1 MEQKTSSNEAKPGD
15 INQDMTVIVPKQSA
29 ILDEVSSDEINPTRN
44 DATQI
49 AASTLAVSNSST
61 NSDSFRYA
69 APHTNYGSD
78 AVTNLAAV
86 SSGSVLKNR
95 YDLLEKIGV
104 GGMGTVYKALD
115 RRDIE
120 AGNSAFIAIKVLNDE
135 FKSDPELLKALHSEA
150 RKTQSLAHPN
160 ILTVYDFDRDNQ
172 TVFMTMEYMQGATLD
187 KIIKGH
193 PQGLKI
199 TEVLLILKQICSALT
214 YAHNRGIIHS
224 DFKPANVFVDIN
236 NRVKVLDFGIARLQ
250 NFSRVGGF
258 DAGVLGGVTPAY
270 ASLEMLEGAPPD
282 PRDDIYALACVA
294 YELFS
299 GTHPFNRERINNCI
313 KKQLQPKRIPSLT
326 NTEWTALKNALRF
339 ERANRTGTVELFLQ
353 KLGSEQKRTKPVL
366 LMLAAGLMIGLSAVG
381 IKHFLPLT
389 DNTQEPGK
397 PIARIENVM
406 PKEHDTNPNNAREI
420 PTLPPTPPVTE
431 PVRVIKQQPVKEA
444 LTPALPSYALELS
457 LNKKR
462 FKIGEQLI
470 LKFSV
475 KEALYVNI
483 AVINSLGEV
492 TIIYP
497 NSYQTN
503 NYCVPGVAY
512 QVPPKGSN
520 ATLDIGGPAGTETLV
535 AIASDTPVPVNMAD
549 YKNPDKLMQTNRL
562 IFKTLTYRIY

>member
-1 MEQKTSSNEAKPGD
+1 MEQNPSSSETRLNDIDPDPTVIIPGQDTILEKTPAGE
-15 INQDMTVIVPKQSA
+15 INQTGFDP
-29 ILDEVSSDEINPTRN
+29 
-44 DATQI
+44 TQI
-49 AASTLAVSNSST
+49 AASTPAVSNSPTS
-61 NSDSFRYA
+61 SDSFRYTE
-69 APHTNYGSD
+69 PHSGHGSD
-78 AVTNLAAV
+78 AVTNLAIV
-86 SSGSVLKNR
+86 GPGSVLKNR
-95 YDLLEKIGV
+95 YDLLEIIGV

-193 PQGLKI
+193 PQGLKKSEI
-199 TEVLLILKQICSALT
+199 LLILKQICSALT

-250 NFSRVGGF
+250 NFSRVGSF

-313 KKQLQPKRIPSLT
+313 KKQLQPKRIPALT
-326 NTEWTALKNALRF
+326 NTEWAALKNALRF

-353 KLGSEQKRTKPVL
+353 KLENEQKRTKSVL
-366 LMLAAGLMIGLSAVG
+366 LMLTAGLMLGLSAIG
-381 IKHFLPLT
+381 INHFLPLT

-397 PIARIENVM
+397 PIARIENVL
-406 PKEHDTNPNNAREI
+406 PKPQDTNLNNAREI
-420 PTLPPTPPVTE
+420 PTLPPVSEPGPVIETQAAKESVIPP
-431 PVRVIKQQPVKEA
+431 
-444 LTPALPSYALELS
+444 LPGYALELS

-462 FKIGEQLI
+462 FKIGDQLI
-470 LKFSV
+470 LKFTV

-483 AVINSLGEV
+483 AVINSSGEV
-492 TIIYP
+492 TVIYP

-503 NYCVPGVAY
+503 NYNVPGTTY

-520 ATLDIGGPAGTETLV
+520 ATLDIGGPTGTETLV

-549 YKNPDKLMQTNRL
+549 YKNPDKLMQTSRL

>member
-1 MEQKTSSNEAKPGD
+1 MEQNPSSNEIKLND
-15 INQDMTVIVPKQSA
+15 IDQDATIIIPRQDTILEKTPAVEFNQTSFDP
-29 ILDEVSSDEINPTRN
+29 
-44 DATQI
+44 TQI
-49 AASTLAVSNSST
+49 AATTSSTSNSPT
-61 NSDSFRYA
+61 NSDSFRYT
-69 APHTNYGSD
+69 APHTDYGSD
-78 AVTNLAAV
+78 AVTNLAPV
-86 SSGSVLKNR
+86 GPGSVLKNR

-193 PQGLKI
+193 PQGLKK

-250 NFSRVGGF
+250 NFSRVGSF

-313 KKQLQPKRIPSLT
+313 NKRLQPKRIPALT
-326 NTEWTALKNALRF
+326 NSEWAALKNALRF

-353 KLGSEQKRTKPVL
+353 KLENEQKRTKPIL
-366 LMLAAGLMIGLSAVG
+366 LMLTAGLILGLSAIG
-381 IKHFLPLT
+381 INHFLPVT
-389 DNTQEPGK
+389 SDAQKPGK
-397 PIARIENVM
+397 PAGIENVL
-406 PKEHDTNPNNAREI
+406 PKPQDTNLNNAREI
-420 PTLPPTPPVTE
+420 PTLPPVTE
-431 PVRVIKQQPVKEA
+431 PAPVIETQAAKESVI
-444 LTPALPSYALELS
+444 PPLPSYALELS

-462 FKIGEQLI
+462 FKIGEQLT

-483 AVINSLGEV
+483 AVINSSGEV
-492 TIIYP
+492 TVIYP
-497 NSYQTN
+497 NSYQSN

-520 ATLDIGGPAGTETLV
+520 ATLDIGGPAGTETIV
-535 AIASDTPVPVNMAD
+535 AIASDTPVPVNMTD
-549 YKNPDKLMQTNRL
+549 YKNPDKLMQSNRL
-562 IFKTLTYRIY
+562 IAKTLTYRIY